1 LEHKEKEIADMS
13 KAEVHIT
20 PKGIALH
27 PWLTL
32 PDTKFDKEGKYKVDL
47 RLDPD
52 DEVHAAFIEKLSDD
66 NKRHW
71 DEVAKKD
78 KKKAAIARSPRDPIK
93 AEVDPATGEETGMVI
108 VRFSSRYQ
116 PSLFDADRNQ
126 ITDDLKIGT
135 GSVVKV
141 AFTKNYYYNAKD
153 NEVGLNLY
161 LMQVQIVKLVEYN
174 ARGVAVAGFEVEDGG
189 FKADQPPPKESFPTD
204 APGEGEE
211 DEEQDDLPFD
221 NPPPAA
227 SGGDDDPRDELIEKA
242 LVDDKKLGLA
252 DRSHKAKIGY
262 PQLRELWDAKKGNPA
277 MFRIALNT
285 MLKQKGV

>member
-13 KAEVHIT
+13 KRQTFIT
-20 PKGIALH
+20 PKGVAKY
-27 PWLTL
+27 PWLTVPSTQFN
-32 PDTKFDKEGKYKVDL
+32 PDGDYKVDL
-47 RLDPD
+47 VLDPSD
-52 DEVHAAFIEKLSDD
+52 PAVEAFLSSLDEDVKTYFSEL
-66 NKRHW
+66 
-71 DEVAKKD
+71 AKKD
-78 KKKAAIARSPRDPIK
+78 KKKANLAKTAKVPYTS
-93 AEVDPATGEETGMVI
+93 ESDPATGDDTGMV
-108 VRFSSRYQ
+108 VVKFKTGYK
-116 PSLFDADRNQ
+116 PGLFDSKRQ
-126 ITDDLKIGT
+126 PITGDVKV
-135 GSVVKV
+135 GSGSIIKV
-141 AFTKNYYYNAKD
+141 AFQKNYY
-153 NEVGLNLY
+153 EGFGGGMNLY
-161 LMQVQIVKLVEYN
+161 LQQVQIINLVEYN
-174 ARGVAVAGFEVEDGG
+174 AKGEPAAGFEEEEG
-189 FKADQPPPKESFPTD
+189 FEADQPPPKESFPTD

-211 DEEQDDLPFD
+211 GEEQDNLPFD